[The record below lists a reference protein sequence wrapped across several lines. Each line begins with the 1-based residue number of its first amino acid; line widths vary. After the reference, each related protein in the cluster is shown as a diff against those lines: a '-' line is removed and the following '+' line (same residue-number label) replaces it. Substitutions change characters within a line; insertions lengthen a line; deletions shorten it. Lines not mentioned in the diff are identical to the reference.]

1 MITVEVLRNI
11 DSDSDIDGE
20 VFSAETIDEAKT
32 IFKRELANLS
42 TTVKHPKVSDKNGIV
57 QVRTNRGRLIGE
69 IIVSK

>member
-1 MITVEVLRNI
+1 MITVEVIRNLG
-11 DSDSDIDGE
+11 DAEIDGD
-20 VFSAETIDEAKT
+20 VFSAATIEEAKI

-69 IIVSK
+69 IIVNK